1 MNALAIKIVIYLRT
15 YIYGD
20 LHYALLFFLSWSMRL
35 TDSAGPGIS
44 NRCCSFATI
53 LSASAGNEEE
63 GGRGERRI
71 KEVQQNDVE
80 RNLHR
85 DHIIAAITMM
95 SSCPCLTKHP

>member
-1 MNALAIKIVIYLRT
+1 MNVLAVKIVIYLRT
-15 YIYGD
+15 YGG

-35 TDSAGPGIS
+35 TESAGPGIS

-80 RNLHR
+80 LNLHR
-85 DHIIAAITMM
+85 DHIIAAM
-95 SSCPCLTKHP
+95 SSCPRLTKYPWNQKS